1 MPPLRKKA
9 VFPLTI
15 KQERFANL
23 YVLLG
28 NASEAYRQVYDVSSL
43 NEGTVNRNAFALVRH
58 SKVAPRIAELQTKSL
73 APIQRGITDVV
84 KRLWEEGDYRGKDA
98 RHSARVSALAELRKH
113 YMPKDDPLPPG
124 SRKLSIE
131 YTESG
136 PLAEYSVEDL
146 RAILQGI
153 RDGKRNGAT
162 HDMEVEGE
170 IVEGNRE

>member
-1 MPPLRKKA
+1 MAKLRKKA
-9 VFPLTI
+9 ASPLTI

-28 NASEAYRQVYDVSSL
+28 NASEAYRQAYNPSTR
-43 NEGTVNRNAFALVRH
+43 NENTINQAAFHLVRH
-58 SKVAPRIAELQTKSL
+58 PKISPRIEELRSKAL
-73 APIQRGITDVV
+73 APLGRGITQVV
-84 KRLWEEGDYRGKDA
+84 QRLWEEGDYHGKDA

-153 RDGKRNGAT
+153 RDGKRKP
-162 HDMEVEGE
+162 DMEVEGE
-170 IVEGNRE
+170 IMEGPA